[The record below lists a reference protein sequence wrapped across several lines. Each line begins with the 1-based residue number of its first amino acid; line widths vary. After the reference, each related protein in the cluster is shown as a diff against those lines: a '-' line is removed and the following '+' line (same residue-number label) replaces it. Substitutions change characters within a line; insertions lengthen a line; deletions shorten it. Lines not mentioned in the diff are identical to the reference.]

1 MENEEARSNGIAIL
15 SSFPFGALRAN
26 HKFRVRESR
35 ANVCFDSMR
44 IDHRRRVPLMMLSS
58 FSMSSREGFW
68 PESVQKKAGRYAAKG
83 CKLKPEGGKQK
94 AKTAGR
100 GAD

>member
-1 MENEEARSNGIAIL
+1 VENEEARSNGIAIL
-15 SSFPFGALRAN
+15 SSFPFGALP
-26 HKFRVRESR
+26 
-35 ANVCFDSMR
+35 NVCFDSMR